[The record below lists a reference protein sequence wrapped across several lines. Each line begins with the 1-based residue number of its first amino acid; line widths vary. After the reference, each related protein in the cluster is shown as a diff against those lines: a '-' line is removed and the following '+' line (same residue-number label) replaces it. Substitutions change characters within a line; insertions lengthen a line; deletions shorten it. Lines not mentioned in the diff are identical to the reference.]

1 MSRNTHYFLI
11 KIKKILHIK
20 ISCKLQARERF
31 GCKSDV
37 EDMVKLMSFYA
48 RE

>member
-11 KIKKILHIK
+11 KIKKNLRIK

-31 GCKSDV
+31 GCKSDI
-37 EDMVKLMSFYA
+37 EDIVKSMSFYA